1 MNEHQQV
8 EAVAPKQS
16 TDTVVAVL
24 GPAPTAAEI
33 RDYMPLVAQTVA
45 RFVRKLPPNV
55 LKDDLMAA
63 GMYGL
68 VDSLRRNP
76 APAGGER
83 GPAFEWYARI
93 RIKGAIVDELRAQD
107 WLSRRAR
114 SQATREAT
122 ESSPRSAVVSFEDM
136 PGLAGALTSSTDES
150 DSAFSQMSDEDD
162 RTTLLRAVSS
172 LPEREQYIVKAHYLE
187 GVQFKTIA
195 AKLGVSEP
203 RVSQIHTRAMQLL
216 RTAMVAA

>member
-1 MNEHQQV
+1 MNEHQPP
-8 EAVAPKQS
+8 A
-16 TDTVVAVL
+16 
-24 GPAPTAAEI
+24 GPPPSAAEI
-33 RDYMPLVAQTVA
+33 REYMPLVAQTVA

-76 APAGGER
+76 ATGGEAR

-114 SQATREAT
+114 SQAQKQAS
-122 ESSPRSAVVSFEDM
+122 ESGPRSAVVSFEDM
-136 PGLAGALTSSTDES
+136 PGLAGGLTSSDS
-150 DSAFSQMSDEDD
+150 DDNAFSQMSDEDD
-162 RTTLLRAVSS
+162 RAALLRAVNE
-172 LPEREQYIVKAHYLE
+172 LPERERYIVKAHYLE
-187 GVQFKTIA
+187 GVQFKSIA
-195 AKLGVSEP
+195 TNLGVSEP
-203 RVSQIHTRAMQLL
+203 RVSQIHARAMQLL
-216 RTAMVAA
+216 RTALANAA